1 MKVYVLRHGETD
13 GNKADISIGNLDIPL
28 NEMGKLQALQRRSD
42 LSRLDID
49 FAFCSPKQRTLE
61 TLQLAA
67 PHLLVCLDDRLLS
80 RDHGEFQGVKN
91 EGRDLSEY
99 WNIRVN
105 HQYEKAESVKHVYD
119 RVCSFLDEIRVKYPD
134 KNILIVT
141 HSAIVRCIYYYFNG
155 LPEDGN
161 LFGYQS
167 HTASLETY
175 EI

>member
-1 MKVYVLRHGETD
+1 M
-13 GNKADISIGNLDIPL
+13 
-28 NEMGKLQALQRRSD
+28 
-42 LSRLDID
+42 
-49 FAFCSPKQRTLE
+49 
-61 TLQLAA
+61 
-67 PHLLVCLDDRLLS
+67 S

-99 WNIRVN
+99 WNIRLN
-105 HQYEKAESVKHVYD
+105 RQYEKAESVKHVYD
-119 RVCSFLDEIRVKYPD
+119 RVCSFLDEIRAKYPD